1 MKSRGVVAPA
11 RTVLIIET
19 TANLVVVTVVSGT
32 TNARTVRVE
41 VTGSLVVKMIE
52 VAAVMDVRVL
62 PAATGVKI
70 VLTVTNVVVEETVE
84 KAAVGTGSPVENA
97 VGITVITDVASAVK
111 ETVEMANAAA
121 ASVGTASV
129 GTTTVEI
136 ATMMSAVVIHAVV
149 DTRTVEAVQSKSA
162 LVAT

>member
-1 MKSRGVVAPA
+1 
-11 RTVLIIET
+11 ET

-70 VLTVTNVVVEETVE
+70 VMTVTNVVVEETVE
-84 KAAVGTGSPVENA
+84 KAAVGTGSHVENA
-97 VGITVITDVASAVK
+97 VGIIVITDVASAVK
-111 ETVEMANAAA
+111 ETVEMATAVA

-129 GTTTVEI
+129 DTTIV
-136 ATMMSAVVIHAVV
+136 ASAAMMSFVVTPVV
-149 DTRTVEAVQSKSA
+149 EDTQTVEAVQSKSA

>member
-1 MKSRGVVAPA
+1 M
-11 RTVLIIET
+11 
-19 TANLVVVTVVSGT
+19 SGT

-62 PAATGVKI
+62 PAATGVTI
-70 VLTVTNVVVEETVE
+70 VTTVTNVVVEETVE

-129 GTTTVEI
+129 GTTIVAITAMMCVVVTPVVE
-136 ATMMSAVVIHAVV
+136 
-149 DTRTVEAVQSKSA
+149 DTQSVEAVQSKSA

>member
-1 MKSRGVVAPA
+1 MKSRGVVAPT
-11 RTVLIIET
+11 RTVLIVET

-41 VTGSLVVKMIE
+41 VTESLVVKMIE

-70 VLTVTNVVVEETVE
+70 VMTVTNVVVE
-84 KAAVGTGSPVENA
+84 
-97 VGITVITDVASAVK
+97 

-149 DTRTVEAVQSKSA
+149 DPRTGEAVQSKSA

>member
-1 MKSRGVVAPA
+1 M
-11 RTVLIIET
+11 
-19 TANLVVVTVVSGT
+19 SGT

-70 VLTVTNVVVEETVE
+70 VTTVTNVVVEET
-84 KAAVGTGSPVENA
+84 VGTGSPVENA

-136 ATMMSAVVIHAVV
+136 ATMMSAVVTPVV
-149 DTRTVEAVQSKSA
+149 EDTQTVGAVQSKSA

>member
-1 MKSRGVVAPA
+1 MKSRGVVAPT
-11 RTVLIIET
+11 RTVLIVET

-70 VLTVTNVVVEETVE
+70 VMTVTNVVVEETVE

-97 VGITVITDVASAVK
+97 VGITVITDVAI
-111 ETVEMANAAA
+111 AA
-121 ASVGTASV
+121 
-129 GTTTVEI
+129 
-136 ATMMSAVVIHAVV
+136 MMSVVVTPVV
-149 DTRTVEAVQSKSA
+149 EDTQTVEAVQSKSA